1 MTSFNQKCA
10 VLRFFRKEQLEL
22 QLKGSQGALAAFVK
36 EIEYNE
42 QCLRVYVKYIRMF
55 GENPDKD
62 DAEVR
67 VERLAQLENETGLR
81 MPTSIDFYD
90 SDDD

>member
-1 MTSFNQKCA
+1 
-10 VLRFFRKEQLEL
+10 
-22 QLKGSQGALAAFVK
+22 
-36 EIEYNE
+36 
-42 QCLRVYVKYIRMF
+42 MF